1 MHEKKGLLARFGLL
15 HLTLRVLCGALVS
28 ICFFFFSLIFLLN
41 LRHGL
46 RQKGITARSV
56 LSLSL
61 IL

>member
-28 ICFFFFSLIFLLN
+28 TWFFFSLIFLLN

-46 RQKGITARSV
+46 RQKGMTARSV